1 MPLDLLTLPAPDAER
16 LAYMEG
22 FTNTA
27 RLFAR
32 LADMQKA
39 LGDAT
44 AEIVTLRE
52 ALEELVAE
60 ADFPVN
66 WDGHANPN
74 THGFQL
80 ARAALKRG
88 EGLES

>member
-1 MPLDLLTLPAPDAER
+1 MSFHLLSLPAADAER
-16 LAYMEG
+16 LAYAEG
-22 FTNTA
+22 FTDTA
-27 RLFAR
+27 QLFAR

-44 AEIVTLRE
+44 AEIVSLRE

-60 ADFPVN
+60 ADFPVG